1 MNLSFACSPT
11 ATSSVSKC
19 QQTSVS
25 ATRGAIWGRPLVR
38 AVAKYLDQTL
48 YQYPSLLGCEA
59 LRSRGTH
66 TRGRVSHG
74 SHTKLPSGVQ
84 SIASSGRHTA
94 MFSHILFALVASFA
108 DHSRQGLYYHGRVTP
123 RKSQRRQR
131 VERNATITGP
141 LQREQ
146 VEICTHHQTR
156 SCARGF
162 LLRTSIIDTR
172 IYMGDTQFTINMTP
186 RSHR

>member
-84 SIASSGRHTA
+84 SIASSGRRTA
-94 MFSHILFALVASFA
+94 MFPHILFALVASFA
-108 DHSRQGLYYHGRVTP
+108 DHSRQGLYYHGHVTP

-162 LLRTSIIDTR
+162 LPRTSIINTR
-172 IYMGDTQFTINMTP
+172 IYMGDL
-186 RSHR
+186 RLSL